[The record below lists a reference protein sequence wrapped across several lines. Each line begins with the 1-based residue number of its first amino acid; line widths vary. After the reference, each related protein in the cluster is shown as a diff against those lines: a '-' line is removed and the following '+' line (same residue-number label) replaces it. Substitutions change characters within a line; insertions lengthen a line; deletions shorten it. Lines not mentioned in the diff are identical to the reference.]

1 MDRIRQGSQRT
12 EELNQRISSRNIPSS
27 QLQAHFD
34 IRPTA
39 TKYSIMPIFDRRP
52 IPTVS
57 IQTMPTYNIA
67 TTFNP
72 GNAQAPWGGFAE
84 NINDESYLR
93 NQFFALQRGAGQS
106 CYIPSKNSDMY
117 EYKPVSNNQNNQ
129 PFPLLFEKQHFEDFN
144 PCPIGNGQNLFDNF
158 TRQQI
163 KEIS

>member
-1 MDRIRQGSQRT
+1 
-12 EELNQRISSRNIPSS
+12 
-27 QLQAHFD
+27 
-34 IRPTA
+34 
-39 TKYSIMPIFDRRP
+39 
-52 IPTVS
+52 
-57 IQTMPTYNIA
+57 MPTYNIG

-72 GNAQAPWGGFAE
+72 GNGQAPWSGFAE

-117 EYKPVSNNQNNQ
+117 VSKVMPTEEMVQQ
-129 PFPLLFEKQHFEDFN
+129 FPLLFEKQKFDSFN
-144 PCPIGNGQNLFDNF
+144 PCPKGNGSNFFSNF